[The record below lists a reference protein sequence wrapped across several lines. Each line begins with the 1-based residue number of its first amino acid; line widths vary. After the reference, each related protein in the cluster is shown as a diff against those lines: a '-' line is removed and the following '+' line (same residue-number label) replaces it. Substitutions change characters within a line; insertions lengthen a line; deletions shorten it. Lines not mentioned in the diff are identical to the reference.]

1 MGTDKFFDET
11 SEQSAIKAAIVEKY
25 FDAWAQIIARSQ
37 NTYDTEKKLA
47 YIDLFAGPGR
57 YKDGAMSTPL
67 KVLGKAI
74 DKDLYRE
81 RLLTYFNDKDAGN
94 AQALQTAISELP
106 GIEKLKYKPKVMNAE
121 VGSSIAEQFEK
132 MKIVPTLAF
141 IDPWGYKGLSLQ
153 LVNAFLKDWGCDCIF
168 FFNYRR
174 INAGLSNRL
183 VKEHMAALFG
193 DQRAAALTT
202 RLEPLDPAERE
213 ALIVEELGQALKSF
227 GHRYVLPFCFKDK
240 RGTRTT
246 HHLVLVTKHFKG
258 YEVMKDIMAKAS
270 SSADQGVP
278 SFAYAPATGM
288 TQGLLFSLNRP
299 LDALRD
305 DLLVTFAGQTL
316 TMKQIY
322 EQHSID
328 TPYIAKNYKDALGQ
342 LERDGRVDV
351 AGRKIKKD
359 GTPSMHGFADHL
371 SVTFPRVRRK

>member
-1 MGTDKFFDET
+1 MGTEKFFDET
-11 SEQSAIKAAIVEKY
+11 SEQSAIKAEIVEKY

-67 KVLGKAI
+67 KVLQKAI
-74 DKDLYRE
+74 NNDLYRE
-81 RLLTYFNDKDAGN
+81 RLVTYFNDKDAGN
-94 AQALQTAISELP
+94 AHDLETAINALP
-106 GIEKLKYKPKVMNAE
+106 GIEKLKYTPSVMNE
-121 VGSSIAEQFEK
+121 EIGSSIAAQFEK
-132 MKIVPTLAF
+132 MNIVPTLAF

-174 INAGLSNRL
+174 INAGLSNPR

-193 DQRAAALTT
+193 DQRAAMLTS
-202 RLEPLDPAERE
+202 RLEPLGPAERE
-213 ALIVEELGQALKSF
+213 ALIVEKLGQALKSL

-246 HHLVLVTKHFKG
+246 HHLVIVTKHFKG

-270 SSADQGVP
+270 SSSDQGVP

-299 LDALRD
+299 LDTLRD

-316 TMKQIY
+316 TMKQVY

-328 TPYIAKNYKDALGQ
+328 TPYIAKNYKEALGQ
-342 LERDGRVDV
+342 LERDGKIVV
-351 AGRKIKKD
+351 VGRKINKN
-359 GTPSMHGFADHL
+359 GALSMHGFPDRL
-371 SVTFPRVRRK
+371 SVRFPKRKK